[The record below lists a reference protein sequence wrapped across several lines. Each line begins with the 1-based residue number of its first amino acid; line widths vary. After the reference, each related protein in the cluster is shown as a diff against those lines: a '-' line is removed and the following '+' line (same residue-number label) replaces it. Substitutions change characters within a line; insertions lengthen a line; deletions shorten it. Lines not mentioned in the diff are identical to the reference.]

1 MTVPAQ
7 KYFRFRIQVSPFTSL
22 SVFNIAYFFRLSA
35 KLSFLSVF
43 LSFLERLRLCCMH
56 GQQAR
61 AVSTVRKTNAQS
73 CRGIRNDLSEV
84 RFRQKQRREQGLAY
98 RLGCASAYFRM
109 QRSPPQTRTRAL
121 HVHKIRFVPWE
132 ILRTLRM
139 TGLYRPAIARRMACR
154 ALRLQFSVKFS
165 IL

>member
-56 GQQAR
+56 GQPQGLSLRFAKQTR
-61 AVSTVRKTNAQS
+61 NPVG
-73 CRGIRNDLSEV
+73 GIRNDLSEV
-84 RFRQKQRREQGLAY
+84 GFRQKQRREQGLAY

-109 QRSPPQTRTRAL
+109 QRSPPETRTPAL

-154 ALRLQFSVKFS
+154 ALRLQFSVKFG